1 MQRVTI
7 KDIARLAGVSVTTVS
22 RALNHGADINKE
34 TRDRILRI
42 CREEGYRTNLL
53 ARSLIS
59 SKTNT
64 IGLILP
70 GISNPFHASLALSIE
85 TFARENGYQVMLC
98 NGRPGDGKID
108 SLFEYLIAQQVDGIL
123 LSSFGDQARDLLLR
137 YQDVI
142 PAVLLGAAAP
152 DASGARLNSV
162 STDNFAGGCMA
173 AEYLHRLGHRDVI
186 YLGLRKRSTTHAA
199 RHSGFMMTARQLG
212 LNVTTVENNIS
223 TSTMET
229 GQIIAREFFST
240 PFHQTAMFAASDAVA
255 LGAMQVADEL
265 GIAIP
270 DRLSILGYDNIEYAA
285 LPGIRLTTLA
295 QNTSRMARA
304 AMRMLLEAGEDDFR
318 GESTHRIIQPTLV
331 ERSTCRHL

>member
-22 RALNHGADINKE
+22 RALNHGADISEE
-34 TRDRILRI
+34 TRERILRI

-70 GISNPFHASLALSIE
+70 GISNPFHATLALSIE

-98 NGRPGDGKID
+98 SGHPGDDKID

-137 YQDVI
+137 YQDVM

-162 STDNFAGGCMA
+162 STDNFTGGCMA

-186 YLGLRKRSTTHAA
+186 YLGLRKGSTTHAA
-199 RHSGFMMTARQLG
+199 RHAGFMVAARQLG

-229 GQIIAREFFST
+229 GQIIAREFFSA
-240 PFHQTAMFAASDAVA
+240 PFHQTALFAASDAVA

-270 DRLSILGYDNIEYAA
+270 ERLSILGYDNIEYAA

-304 AMRMLLEAGEDDFR
+304 AVRMLLEAGEDDFR
-318 GESTHRIIQPTLV
+318 GESTHKIIQPTLV

>member
-22 RALNHGADINKE
+22 RALNNNADISEE
-34 TRDRILRI
+34 TRERILRI
-42 CREEGYRTNLL
+42 CRDEGYRTNLL

-98 NGRPGDGKID
+98 SGRPGDDKID

-137 YQDVI
+137 YQETV
-142 PAVLLGAAAP
+142 PVVLLGAAAP

-162 STDNFAGGCMA
+162 STDNFTGGRMA
-173 AEYLHRLGHRDVI
+173 AEYLHRLGHRDVV
-186 YLGLRKRSTTHAA
+186 YLGLRHGSTTHAA
-199 RHSGFMMTARQLG
+199 RHAGFMVAAKKLG
-212 LNVTTVENNIS
+212 LNVTTVENSFSSS
-223 TSTMET
+223 TIET
-229 GQIIAREFFST
+229 GQLIAREFFSA

-255 LGAMQVADEL
+255 LGAMQVADEQ

-270 DRLSILGYDNIEYAA
+270 ERLSILGYDNIEYAA

-304 AMRMLLEAGEDDFR
+304 AVRMLLEAGEDDFR
-318 GESTHRIIQPTLV
+318 GESTHKIIQPTLV